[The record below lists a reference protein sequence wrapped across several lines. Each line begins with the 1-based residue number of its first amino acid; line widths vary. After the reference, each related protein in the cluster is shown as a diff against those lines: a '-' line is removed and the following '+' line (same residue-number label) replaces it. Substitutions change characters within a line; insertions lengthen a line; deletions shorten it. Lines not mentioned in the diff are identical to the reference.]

1 MKSILTPKEQSDIV
15 LAAYS
20 MQSTSNVDAFLEK
33 IEKLII
39 DKIFDSAETERLIN
53 LRSS

>member
-20 MQSTSNVDAFLEK
+20 MQNTGNVDAFLTK
-33 IEKLII
+33 VEKLII
-39 DKIFDSAETERLIN
+39 DKIFDSAETERLLK